1 MENKIL
7 NIIDTFWVKL
17 TVYFE
22 LLKTK
27 ALILFEMLRPYI
39 QPYEKEL
46 IWIVPPVVLLLL
58 ILRIYFK
65 IRSRKK
71 EKPADVIKEEPEYL
85 EETIPE
91 EIETTKQ
98 EDVATDKEIDDQP
111 EKQEIPE
118 KKETIEKPVGI
129 LKNLRTGL
137 SKTRK
142 AFSSSVDRI
151 FSGGSLN
158 DDMLEELEELL
169 ITSDVGVKTAMEII
183 ETLMEKKSEI
193 TGPDDLKRLLK
204 EEILNYID
212 LEEKVDNSTNSKPH
226 VMMVVGVNGV
236 GKTTTIGKLASKYV
250 NEGKKVLIVAADTF
264 RAAASDQLKIWADRS
279 GADIVRHKD
288 NSDPSAVAFDGM
300 EAAVARNVDIV
311 IIDTAGRLHTK
322 KNLMEELKK
331 IERTIS
337 KKIPEAPHETLMVV
351 DATTGQ
357 NALQQAI
364 LFNEAIGI
372 NSIALTKLDG
382 TAKGG
387 IVIGITNTLNI
398 PLKYVGVGE
407 QVGDLQDFDAKEFA
421 DALI

>member
-7 NIIDTFWVKL
+7 NILDTFWTKL
-17 TVYFE
+17 IVYFE

-27 ALILFEMLRPYI
+27 ALILFEMIRPYI

-46 IWIVPPVVLLLL
+46 VWIIPTVFVFLL

-65 IRSRKK
+65 ILSRKK
-71 EKPADVIKEEPEYL
+71 EKPVDALKKEPEY
-85 EETIPE
+85 PE
-91 EIETTKQ
+91 EITPEKIETIKQ
-98 EDVATDKEIDDQP
+98 NDVTADREIDDQP
-111 EKQEIPE
+111 EKQE
-118 KKETIEKPVGI
+118 GI

-183 ETLMEKKSEI
+183 ETITEKKSEI
-193 TGPDDLKRLLK
+193 SGPDDLKRLLK

-212 LEEKVDNSTNSKPH
+212 LEEKAENISHSKPH

-357 NALQQAI
+357 NALQQAT
-364 LFNEAIGI
+364 LFNDAIGI